1 MLVSL
6 PIRRTF
12 IASVMDVADLVEIEV
27 THKRHS
33 GDLTCLRSFLK
44 KGKETENNKVLVPY
58 FLYTNF
64 V

>member
-1 MLVSL
+1 
-6 PIRRTF
+6 
-12 IASVMDVADLVEIEV
+12 MDVADLVEIEV